1 MVGFVRAKLRAR
13 FAKMQSLTSVAKGL
27 TSIQQRGNARGH
39 CALRA
44 KICLVYE
51 NTDAMRA
58 YLFQGDDI
66 GLFAVSLDKSGRNIP
81 RSSCPEGW
89 RLKLSSPSPSPNQ
102 YR

>member
-1 MVGFVRAKLRAR
+1 VVTVRYVPKSPS
-13 FAKMQSLTSVAKGL
+13 F
-27 TSIQQRGNARGH
+27 
-39 CALRA
+39 
-44 KICLVYE
+44 
-51 NTDAMRA
+51 MRMPTPCA